1 MYIVIS
7 GNIIIGTYKTF
18 KVAHKEAVE
27 QEKISRGKFPVYI
40 AKLIVKDGVVID
52 K

>member
-1 MYIVIS
+1 MYIVIA
-7 GNIIIGTYKTF
+7 GNTIVGTYKTF
-18 KVAHKEAVE
+18 KMAHKEATE
-27 QEKISRGKFPVYI
+27 HQRICNNRFPVYI

>member
-1 MYIVIS
+1 MYIVVV
-7 GNIIIGTYKTF
+7 GNVITDTFKTF
-18 KVAHKEAVE
+18 KQAHRACVE
-27 QEKISRGKFPVYI
+27 QMKTVRGNIPVYI